1 MYHAY
6 NHKVGI
12 QFVNHK
18 YDCMITDRIG
28 QDNMKS
34 CYQLIKTMKKFEKE
48 TRHRLYVSIKKK
60 LTQQNVRQLCTKMMP
75 SFLLHR
81 HDVLTVNCVHDCFE
95 HITELIVS

>member
-12 QFVNHK
+12 QFANHK

-28 QDNMKS
+28 QHEVLLPINQNYD
-34 CYQLIKTMKKFEKE
+34 KFEKE

-75 SFLLHR
+75 SLLLHR
-81 HDVLTVNCVHDCFE
+81 HDMLTVNCVCDCFE

>member
-28 QDNMKS
+28 QHEVLLPINQNYD
-34 CYQLIKTMKKFEKE
+34 KFEKE

-60 LTQQNVRQLCTKMMP
+60 TINSAKCETTVHKNDAFFPLTQA
-75 SFLLHR
+75 
-81 HDVLTVNCVHDCFE
+81 
-95 HITELIVS
+95 

>member
-28 QDNMKS
+28 QHEVLLPINQNYD
-34 CYQLIKTMKKFEKE
+34 KFEKE

-60 LTQQNVRQLCTKMMP
+60 INSAKCETTVHKNDAFSPLTQA
-75 SFLLHR
+75 
-81 HDVLTVNCVHDCFE
+81 
-95 HITELIVS
+95 

>member
-28 QDNMKS
+28 QHEVLLPINQNYD
-34 CYQLIKTMKKFEKE
+34 KFEKE
-48 TRHRLYVSIKKK
+48 TRHRLYVSIKKNQ

-81 HDVLTVNCVHDCFE
+81 HDVLTVNCIRDCFE

>member
-28 QDNMKS
+28 QHEVLLPINQNYD
-34 CYQLIKTMKKFEKE
+34 KFEKE
-48 TRHRLYVSIKKK
+48 TRHQLYVSIKKK
-60 LTQQNVRQLCTKMMP
+60 QLTQQNVRQLCTKMMP

-81 HDVLTVNCVHDCFE
+81 HDMLTVNCVRDCFE

>member
-34 CYQLIKTMKKFEKE
+34 CYQLIKTMTNLRKKPDIDYIFPLKKINSAKCE
-48 TRHRLYVSIKKK
+48 TTVHKNDAFFP
-60 LTQQNVRQLCTKMMP
+60 LTQA
-75 SFLLHR
+75 
-81 HDVLTVNCVHDCFE
+81 
-95 HITELIVS
+95 